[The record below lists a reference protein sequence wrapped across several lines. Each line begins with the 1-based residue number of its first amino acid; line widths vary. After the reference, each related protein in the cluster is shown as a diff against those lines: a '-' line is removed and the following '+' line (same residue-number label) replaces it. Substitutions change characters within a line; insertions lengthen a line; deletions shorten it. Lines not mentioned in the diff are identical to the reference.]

1 MLAQTLLTLT
11 ALNPSCRFN
20 CPINQRRGERK
31 TPHQARVAYFIFMR
45 HNHAHTHSTITIGL
59 MKSTNNHFTITGTE
73 VQKGENNSSCRC
85 AVGAKSTPFS
95 GRKAAPKT
103 SHQASQPASKERAG
117 IGNGSPAASYPAR
130 TRTIWFLRHKRLC
143 PRTTGKNIGWKEGI
157 NCNQA
162 RAGRNLP
169 LSVCPCYRV
178 P

>member
-103 SHQASQPASKERAG
+103 SHQANQPAR
-117 IGNGSPAASYPAR
+117 NGSELAMGP
-130 TRTIWFLRHKRLC
+130 LRLATQRGHGQYGFYDTKGCVSPHDWQKHWL
-143 PRTTGKNIGWKEGI
+143 K
-157 NCNQA
+157 
-162 RAGRNLP
+162 GRN
-169 LSVCPCYRV
+169 
-178 P
+178 